1 MPDVSKSY
9 NFPANTVDTTYNI
22 TLQPDNATTTLADI
36 RLEKPIVITQT
47 VDKTVDIRFSVK
59 SNDFSTAIGFTSGT
73 FNAQDV
79 SGNVNTSSSNV
90 RTLSWSVT
98 KPSAGAWVK
107 YRDFI
112 EDDFKTVSGGLN
124 IIKINDITTT
134 IDSNS
139 PNPLL
144 ITAKVTVDQFIAD
157 EEIVLDIDN
166 AVGVETDLVFTYNV
180 PSGVNYTYNTGENIT
195 MTGQSGSD
203 ISKVTTY
210 QKFINFKLTPA
221 SGYSWSLSNLPT
233 NFPNSYE
240 LVSGGVVVTD
250 KYLENYSYSI
260 DSSGNLLL
268 GYKLKQ
274 NVSFLTAD
282 TTITLQPKSGVSFN
296 ASNNVAS
303 NTNIII
309 KIVDSSGNK
318 LTGVKYS
325 NTSSNTN
332 TTIFETN
339 VPGTVSTQYTNSD
352 IHLDYY
358 MLAGYSFKG
367 LSTPTIA
374 AVSSSLASLTQSVS
388 IDNNGQLDVSIQFT
402 PSAANASVT
411 YTITAVNPIRQ
422 FTELKVGDNYTSY
435 NSANADPVQ
444 DTQKYFINV
453 DPSNLKIGDPIFK
466 TVDSSSTV
474 GVDNPPDGF
483 VAAALIGSGSVT
495 GTKSGSYIIGI
506 IGGKVVSIEPRKVQ
520 PVITPPTMSGIQV
533 VSNTMTSFGLQFDV
547 GSYGST
553 KQGVYGYIVYTSIYD
568 NFSGLTGSEANRN
581 TYLRDTTPS
590 VIPSSYLSSSTAP
603 SGVKLDAVQNL
614 YFNQGKGL
622 KTNLT
627 SGSQTLTAKKPKLSD
642 LVGFTGQ
649 KNNSQGQS
657 VKYQPTIYARVYLQ
671 NKDGSWMWSEQVEVP
686 EVLDNVVIAQNP
698 GQPTSVSSL
707 DHGALTVEFGDV
719 QSDGTYEAL
728 IKSSLTEA
736 APGDN
741 TYLGVVLSEDNSS
754 YPVNAVTSTSY
765 PKDVTT
771 NHVIHVWK
779 NESYSLD
786 SGVKF
791 ETNSQGKKVVKTGV
805 NNPGTGVL
813 MSSPYTANVP
823 SGNYSAMNFWLHI
836 EKGLLPGKTYN
847 YQVFAYRQK
856 GTEEAFPP
864 FFKNSYNNYR
874 TTGNGYRLKEF
885 QNGTLTG
892 SNARS
897 GFGYGHSRNVYY
909 GLGGVTS
916 KYGPFEDATVV
927 SNSNG
932 KGSFTVPT
940 AADPEIEMTITDTE
954 INYTGMQ
961 LSITNRGSVG
971 SQWKE
976 SGILLSESSTL
987 SSPRNSQSAPK
998 GSTIGTIK
1006 NQFKSSDINTTSLA
1020 TFKIP
1025 FWGTDVTDTT
1035 FNSIAAE
1042 QKDWPF
1048 IDGINVTPNTTP
1060 TPNSAQV
1067 PAGGLAS
1074 STKFYVTWY
1083 VIDGLGN
1090 EYVGQT
1096 KNFTTKKAIIYKHID
1111 LYLDSGTILADDGI
1125 TKIPAVCCPKNASL
1139 KNDKSVF
1146 TDNSIIADSTQVL
1159 NGSISRVGGSAPTA
1173 AISTKSS
1180 FFRTDADQGYY
1191 SWDGTT
1197 FGSASCGTCPPSTGT
1212 PSGVPLNVPSSNT
1225 IKSKLAQEGLY
1236 QPCTVWDSTLS
1247 DTQNLQNASFNGWA
1261 SGKVIW
1267 VKLSDTN
1274 TGAYDVGTLLTVKKQ
1289 NSTTTQTV
1297 KVGVPNWDITGG
1309 FNGSSSPATHLVPL
1323 ISENSTYKCAM
1334 PRNFGTYYNT
1344 WNKMNKA
1351 GTITSADEWSPQYSL
1366 RQTQW
1371 DISGVNK
1378 VGSMSRSQTPY
1389 SEFSRRSTG
1398 SKDDVYDFWDYAF
1411 DFSWYITNDS
1421 TVLSNSSAVTVDSGV
1436 IQSFGGVWLG
1446 SNGIRTYYDG
1456 KNNFGYGTG
1465 GYGVSFHRVGDYH
1478 LTWKAPKTQKIGT
1491 GLSGRAKFGTDWQK
1505 VGQSWYNIY
1514 GGGITFNSSW
1524 FYQYRPNGTFV
1535 TFRRPWTDKG
1545 NWQYTDSPK
1554 TWTQSAANNI
1564 VSEGEVRWV
1573 QLGIYRLGAYGG
1585 SIRSSNFGLQ
1595 QAGGLGLSGQIK
1607 QLGSTAY
1614 AKTESTEVFSAL
1626 LESGYVPSAI
1636 TGSLVTSGWGG
1647 IGGSMSTGNIP
1658 SQMNKVL
1665 FSVPQNAGPVY
1676 LAKFTQNKD
1685 NYPPRK
1691 VMDRG
1696 WNYGG
1701 QGDSKFWNGNAF
1713 YDKTNN
1719 FWYTMGRNVWSYE
1732 ELTEIKE
1739 EASRTYRE
1747 QVLSKGNLWYVP

>member
-358 MLAGYSFKG
+358 MLASYSFKG

-466 TVDSSSTV
+466 TVDSSSTI

-568 NFSGLTGSEANRN
+568 NLNGLTGSEANRN

-603 SGVKLDAVQNL
+603 SGVNYSVVQNL
-614 YFNQGKGL
+614 YFNQAKGL

-728 IKSSLTEA
+728 IKSSLTKA
-736 APGDN
+736 SGDN
-741 TYLGVVLSEDNSS
+741 TYLGVVLSEDDSS

-765 PKDVTT
+765 PKDVKT
-771 NHVIHVWK
+771 NHVIHIWK

-791 ETNSQGKKVVKTGV
+791 ETNSQGKKTVKRNV
-805 NNPGTGVL
+805 NNPGNGIL
-813 MSSPYTANVP
+813 MSNPYTANVP
-823 SGNYSAMNFWLHI
+823 SGNYNDMNFWLHI
-836 EKGLLPGKTYN
+836 QKGLLPGKKYN
-847 YQVFAYRQK
+847 YQVFAYKQK

-864 FFKNSYNNYR
+864 FFKNNWNNYR
-874 TTGNGYRLKEF
+874 TSGMGYLLREF
-885 QNGTLTG
+885 KSGTLTG
-892 SNARS
+892 DNART
-897 GFGYGHSRNVYY
+897 GFGYGHPRDVWY
-909 GLGGVTS
+909 GLNGVTS
-916 KYGPFEDATVV
+916 KYGPFEHATVV

-940 AADPEIEMTITDTE
+940 ADDPELTMTITNTE
-954 INYTGMQ
+954 ISYTEIE
-961 LSITNRGSVG
+961 LSVVDRGKLG

-976 SGILLSESSTL
+976 SGILLSESPTL
-987 SSPRNSQSAPK
+987 TSPRNSKQVPK
-998 GSTIGTIK
+998 GNTIGTIK
-1006 NQFKSSDINTTSLA
+1006 NQFKNSAINTTTGD
-1020 TFKIP
+1020 TFKVP
-1025 FWGTDVTDTT
+1025 FWGTDVTKTA
-1035 FNSIAAE
+1035 FNSISSE
-1042 QKDWPF
+1042 KRNWPF
-1048 IDGINVTPNTTP
+1048 IDGISVASNITP
-1060 TPNSAQV
+1060 TPNSPQV
-1067 PAGGLAS
+1067 PSGGLLS
-1074 STKFYVTWY
+1074 STKYYIAWY
-1083 VIDGLGN
+1083 IIDGLGN

-1096 KNFTTKKAIIYKHID
+1096 KNFTTTKDIIYTHVD
-1111 LYLDSGTILADDGI
+1111 LYLDPDTILADDGV
-1125 TKIPAVCCPKNASL
+1125 TKIPAVCCPKNAGL
-1139 KNDKSVF
+1139 KNDKTIY
-1146 TDNSIIADSTQVL
+1146 TDNVIIKDSTEVL
-1159 NGSISRVGGSAPTA
+1159 TGSISRVGGNPSTATLSAT
-1173 AISTKSS
+1173 SS
-1180 FFRTDADQGYY
+1180 FFRRDADQGYY

-1197 FGSASCGTCPPSTGT
+1197 FGSASCGTCPSSTGT

-1225 IKSKLAQEGLY
+1225 VVSKIIQEGLY
-1236 QPCTVWDSTLS
+1236 QPCTVWDENIS
-1247 DTQNLQNASFNGWA
+1247 DSKNLYNASGMGW
-1261 SGKVIW
+1261 GRDKIIW
-1267 VKLSDTN
+1267 VKLSETN
-1274 TGAYDVGTLLTVKKQ
+1274 TGAYNVGTLLTVKNK
-1289 NSTTTQTV
+1289 NSGATQKV
-1297 KVGVPNWDITGG
+1297 KVGVPNYDLSGG
-1309 FNGSSSPATHLVPL
+1309 YGTGSSIDRPATDLVPL
-1323 ISENSTYKCAM
+1323 ISDNSTYKCAM
-1334 PRNFGTYYNT
+1334 PRNFGDHYRENEFANGPI
-1344 WNKMNKA
+1344 NKMNKA

-1366 RQTQW
+1366 KQTQW
-1371 DISGVNK
+1371 DISTTQNRY
-1378 VGSMSRSQTPY
+1378 GSNYSPY
-1389 SEFSRRSTG
+1389 SQRS
-1398 SKDDVYDFWDYAF
+1398 SKKSNVYDFWDYAEE
-1411 DFSWYITNDS
+1411 FSWYITNNS
-1421 TVLSNSSAVTVDSGV
+1421 TVLSDSSSITIDNGV
-1436 IQSFGGVWLG
+1436 GSIGGVWFG
-1446 SNGIRTYYDG
+1446 SDG
-1456 KNNFGYGTG
+1456 VKTFLDGVNNFGFG
-1465 GYGVSFHRVGDYH
+1465 GAAGSGGSGVSVDRVGDYW
-1478 LTWKAPKTQKIGT
+1478 LSWRVPKVKGSGLQTKKWGENMAYSSVAKATGNGVPTVTYGT
-1491 GLSGRAKFGTDWQK
+1491 
-1505 VGQSWYNIY
+1505 
-1514 GGGITFNSSW
+1514 SW

-1535 TFRRPWTDKG
+1535 TFRRPLLDGTGSSKL
-1545 NWQYTDSPK
+1545 NWQYTDSPRI
-1554 TWTQSAANNI
+1554 WTQSAANNI
-1564 VSEGEVRWV
+1564 VSEGRVRWV
-1573 QLGIYRLGAYGG
+1573 QLGTYRLGAFGG
-1585 SIRSSNFGLQ
+1585 DINATGK
-1595 QAGGLGLSGQIK
+1595 GGLSKTG
-1607 QLGSTAY
+1607 Y
-1614 AKTESTEVFSAL
+1614 AKRESAEVFSAL
-1626 LESGYVPSAI
+1626 LESGYTPSAI

-1647 IGGSMSTGNIP
+1647 VGASWPSRTPTNLP
-1658 SQMNKVL
+1658 SQFNKVL
-1665 FSVPQNAGPVY
+1665 FDVPQNAGPIY

-1685 NYPPRK
+1685 GYPPRK
-1691 VMDRG
+1691 IFDRG
-1696 WNYGG
+1696 PWAGSG
-1701 QGDSKFWNGNAF
+1701 ESKFWEGNAF
-1713 YDKTNN
+1713 YDKTNQ
-1719 FWYTMGRNVWSYE
+1719 FWYTMGRNVWSFE
-1732 ELTEIKE
+1732 ELNEIKDYY
-1739 EASRTYRE
+1739 AHKSFKR
-1747 QVLSKGNLWYVP
+1747 QVDNGNIWYIP